1 MTASDSQERT
11 KTRILIFPCGAEN
24 ASEIYQSLRYS
35 IHVELYGASS
45 TDDHGRFRFERYR
58 GGLPRIQCPDFDD
71 TFRQLIEEWGI
82 DLVFATHDTVHEHL
96 APRAAVMG
104 LHLVN
109 GDPEAARTARRKSL
123 TYALFAGEPWVPRV
137 YEAPH
142 RIDHWP
148 VVVKPDLGQGGQ
160 QVTIARD
167 AADLRRAVSAVEE
180 PLLVEYLPGE
190 ELTVDCFTDR
200 RGELLWVGARTRE
213 RVRAGITMR
222 SRLIGADPAI
232 NAIAKTINARLTLR
246 GPWFFQVKQAASGEL
261 KLLELCCRMA
271 GTMVAQRARG
281 INLPL
286 MAVQDFLGRD
296 LAVLPEPRVR
306 TIDRAIATRA
316 ELDYAFDT
324 VFVDLDDTLVI
335 DGKVTPL
342 VVQFLYQMRNEGK
355 RVVLI
360 TRHAYDCAET
370 LGAARLAESLFD
382 EVLHITDGSPKSDHV
397 KGPAIFIDN
406 HFPERLDVSRKHGI
420 PVMDV
425 DMLEFFVR

>member
-1 MTASDSQERT
+1 V
-11 KTRILIFPCGAEN
+11 LVFPCGAEN
-24 ASEIYQSLRYS
+24 ASEIHQALRYS

-45 TDDHGRFRFERYR
+45 VDDHGRFRFERYR
-58 GGLPRIQCPDFDD
+58 GGLPRIDSPDFDRA
-71 TFRQLIEEWGI
+71 FRGLIEEWGI
-82 DLVFATHDTVHEHL
+82 DLVFAAHDTVHDYL
-96 APRAAVMG
+96 APRAAEMG
-104 LHLVN
+104 FHLVN
-109 GDPEAARTARRKSL
+109 GDPEAARIARRKSL
-123 TYALFAGEPWVPRV
+123 TYARFAGEPWVPEV
-137 YEAPH
+137 YEAPS
-142 RIDHWP
+142 RIDRWP

-160 QVTIARD
+160 QVVVAKD
-167 AADLRRAVSAVEE
+167 EAELRQALASVAE

-190 ELTVDCFTDR
+190 ELTIDCFTDR
-200 RGELLWVGARTRE
+200 CGKLLWVGPRTRE

-222 SRLIGADPAI
+222 SRLLDADPAI
-232 NAIAKTINARLTLR
+232 DVIAAAINAQLTLR
-246 GPWFFQVKQAASGEL
+246 GPWFFQVKRDPAGVL
-261 KLLELCCRMA
+261 KLLEICCRMA

-296 LAVLPEPRVR
+296 LLALPEPRVR

-316 ELDYAFDT
+316 ELDHPFDT
-324 VFVDLDDTLVI
+324 VFVDLDDTLII

-342 VVQFLYQMRNEGK
+342 VVQFLYQVKNDGK
-355 RVVLI
+355 RVVLV

-370 LGAARLAESLFD
+370 LGAACLAESLFD

-397 KGPAIFIDN
+397 KGRAIFIDN
-406 HFPERLDVSRKHGI
+406 HFPERLEVSRRHGI